1 MLAISQID
9 FRLLLRAWIECEVG
23 LQWERYGDKCG
34 VSGQWRKITYTQCVC
49 WWILSISLQL
59 GSPSDNCVL
68 FRPEPPPF
76 RPLFIPW
83 PATWKCA
90 MSFALPPLPPTPPP
104 PATPTQDC
112 EFSPSLCHPVW
123 LLFPCNGCRCLISAN
138 DVLQWRRQLPR
149 PLTSGHAHR
158 PPPTQLE
165 MAKRSEGTEWRVERL
180 GLRKGN
186 EPRCQKKYVFQ
197 NNNSYK

>member
-1 MLAISQID
+1 MGEI
-9 FRLLLRAWIECEVG
+9 
-23 LQWERYGDKCG
+23 
-34 VSGQWRKITYTQCVC
+34 WRQVRGEWTMAENHVYAV
-49 WWILSISLQL
+49 
-59 GSPSDNCVL
+59 CVL
-68 FRPEPPPF
+68 MNFVNFPPAWLAVRQLRVVSPWA
-76 RPLFIPW
+76 RPLSARF
-83 PATWKCA
+83 
-90 MSFALPPLPPTPPP
+90 SFHGLPHGNVQCHLPCHLPPPP

-197 NNNSYK
+197 NNNGNK

>member
-68 FRPEPPPF
+68 FRPEPAPFPPAF
-76 RPLFIPW
+76 HSMACHMEMCNVIC
-83 PATWKCA
+83 PATYH
-90 MSFALPPLPPTPPP
+90 PL
-104 PATPTQDC
+104 
-112 EFSPSLCHPVW
+112 H
-123 LLFPCNGCRCLISAN
+123 
-138 DVLQWRRQLPR
+138 LPR
-149 PLTSGHAHR
+149 PHKTASFPRASAILFGCCSLATVAVASSALMTCCSDVGSCHA
-158 PPPTQLE
+158 PSPQAAPT
-165 MAKRSEGTEWRVERL
+165 AHTA
-180 GLRKGN
+180 GN
-186 EPRCQKKYVFQ
+186 GQKKWRDWMKGRKAGVT
-197 NNNSYK
+197 KG